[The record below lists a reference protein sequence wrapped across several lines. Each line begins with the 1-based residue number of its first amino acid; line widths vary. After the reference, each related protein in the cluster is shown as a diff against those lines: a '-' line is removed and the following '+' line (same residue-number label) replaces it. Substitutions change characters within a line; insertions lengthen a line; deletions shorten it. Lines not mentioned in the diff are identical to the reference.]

1 MLEHGNNIIK
11 NIITNIITNNIIMN
25 NNIKKNIIVIF
36 FCYKLSKMNA

>member
-11 NIITNIITNNIIMN
+11 NIIT